1 MKIITWNC
9 NGALRKKLY
18 VLEEFDADIIIVQE
32 CEDPSQSTK
41 DYNEWAGEY
50 LWVGE
55 SKNKG
60 IGVFAKKGN
69 TVSKLN
75 WSREFSIS
83 GLKSTCSSLKWRTED
98 LRLFLP
104 FIINNEIK
112 VLGVWTKGSEAE
124 AFSYIGQF
132 WKYMQIHGSEF
143 EKGNQI
149 ILGDFNSNAQWDKPD
164 RWWSHSSVVREL
176 EQLGLKSLY
185 HHKFNETQGN
195 ESQATFYMHRKTDKP
210 YHIDYA
216 FVTKEYINANIA
228 IGNTEKWLSVSDHLP
243 LLIEI

>member
-18 VLEEFDADIIIVQE
+18 VLEEVDADIIIVQE

-149 ILGDFNSNAQWDKPD
+149 ILGDFNSNTQWDKPD

-176 EQLGLKSLY
+176 EQLGLK
-185 HHKFNETQGN
+185 K
-195 ESQATFYMHRKTDKP
+195 
-210 YHIDYA
+210 
-216 FVTKEYINANIA
+216 
-228 IGNTEKWLSVSDHLP
+228 SVPS
-243 LLIEI
+243 